1 MKTLGRFII
10 LALVLALVTAFVP
23 ACSKQAA
30 ERVLVIGTTDSV
42 TTLDPADAYDY
53 LSSNILNNVA
63 ENLVTYKP
71 GTTEIIPGLATEWTV
86 SDDGLVY
93 VFKLREGVKFHDG
106 NTCNAEAVKFS
117 LDRAIGL
124 KGDPWFLLD
133 DIDKIEVTGDYEVKI
148 TLKYPSSPFLSKLA
162 YTVACIVSPA
172 AYSATEKNPTAVVG
186 TGPYKLGEWKEGEY
200 ITLLANP
207 DYWGEKPYAD
217 TVTVK
222 FYSNSAALKLAV
234 ENKEVDIAYR
244 SFVPLE
250 EESLKANPNL
260 NCLEGPSPAIRYLVL
275 NVTKPPF
282 DNVHVRRA
290 IALAVDRAAIN
301 DQVFKGTVS
310 PLYSMV
316 PDGMWSYKPV
326 FKADKEPDI
335 DGALAE
341 LAEAGYSPANPL
353 KFEFWYTPTH
363 YGDTEADL
371 AQVLKSQFEATGA
384 MQVELMSSEW
394 GRYTDDLVAGS
405 MGILLLGWYPDY
417 FDPDDYLSPFLS
429 TEGAKSMGSFYSSE
443 TMDELLRQEVSLTTV
458 EERTPVL
465 EQVQDLLAQDIPNVP
480 LFQKPQFVA
489 FQKDVKGVILDPLQI
504 FRYYLITKDGW
515 Q

>member
-1 MKTLGRFII
+1 MKTLGR
-10 LALVLALVTAFVP
+10 LLVLALVLTLATTFVP
-23 ACSKQAA
+23 ACKKAPA
-30 ERVLVIGTTDSV
+30 EKVLVIGTTDSV

-63 ENLVTYKP
+63 ENLVCYKP
-71 GTTEIIPGLATEWTV
+71 GTTEIVPGLAKEWTV

-93 VFKLREGVKFHDG
+93 TFKLREGVKFHDG
-106 NTCNAEAVKFS
+106 TPCNAEAVKFS
-117 LDRAIGL
+117 LERAVNL
-124 KGDPWFLLD
+124 KGDPWFLLG
-133 DIDKIEVTGDYEVKI
+133 DIASIEVTGEYEVKI
-148 TLKYPSSPFLSKLA
+148 TLSAPCSPFVSKLA

-172 AYSATEKNPTAVVG
+172 AYKATEKNPTTVVA
-186 TGPYKLGEWKEGEY
+186 TGPYKFGEWVEGDH

-207 DYWGEKPYAD
+207 DYWGDKPFAD
-217 TVTVK
+217 RVTVK
-222 FYSNSAALKLAV
+222 FFANSAALKLAV
-234 ENKEVDIAYR
+234 ENKEVDVAYR

-250 EESLKANPNL
+250 EEGLKANTNL
-260 NCLEGPSPAIRYLVL
+260 SCLSGPSPSIRYIVI
-275 NVTKPPF
+275 NVTKAPF
-282 DNVHVRRA
+282 DNIHVRKA
-290 IALAVDRAAIN
+290 ISLAIDRKAIN
-301 DQVFKGTVS
+301 EQVFKGTVS

-326 FKADKEPDI
+326 FQTATEPDI
-335 DGALAE
+335 QGALAE
-341 LAEAGYSPANPL
+341 LAQAGYSPSNPL
-353 KFEFWYTPTH
+353 KFQFWYTPTH

-417 FDPDDYLSPFLS
+417 FDPDDYLMPFLS
-429 TEGAKSMGSFYSSE
+429 TDGAKSMGSFYSDA
-443 TMDELLRQEVSLTTV
+443 TMDQLLTQEVALTTV

-465 EQVQDLLAQDIPNVP
+465 QQVQDKLAQDIPNIP

-489 FQKDVKGVILDPLQI
+489 FQKDVTGVILDPVQI
-504 FRYYLITKDGW
+504 FRYYLISKEGW
-515 Q
+515 K